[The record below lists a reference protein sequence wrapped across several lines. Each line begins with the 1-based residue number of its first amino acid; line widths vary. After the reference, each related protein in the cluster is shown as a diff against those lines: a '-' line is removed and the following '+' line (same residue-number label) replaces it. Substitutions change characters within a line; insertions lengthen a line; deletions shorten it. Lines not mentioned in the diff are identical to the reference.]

1 MDNIYEEVDRI
12 CDKIRL
18 ANESLADELKHELK
32 EAIHDEILHSRE
44 IEVRREVRETNK
56 KMTVFTFTVI
66 LPLGFFLGRFVSG
79 F

>member
-32 EAIHDEILHSRE
+32 EAIHDEILHSCE
-44 IEVRREVRETNK
+44 IEVRREVRK
-56 KMTVFTFTVI
+56 PISK
-66 LPLGFFLGRFVSG
+66 
-79 F
+79 

>member
-32 EAIHDEILHSRE
+32 EAIHDEILHSCE

-56 KMTVFTFTVI
+56 QMTVFAFTVI

>member
-1 MDNIYEEVDRI
+1 MENIYVKVDRI

-32 EAIHDEILHSRE
+32 EAINDEILHSCE
-44 IEVRREVRETNK
+44 IEVQREVRETNK
-56 KMTVFTFTVI
+56 QMTVFAFTVI